1 LKVFRKNNAKIKKL
15 KEENQWYKKTLHE
28 LVSKSSKHVQMLMD
42 KDDEIFRLEELQC
55 GKLIENLKYESMR
68 SKWLI
73 EMDAEI
79 A

>member
-1 LKVFRKNNAKIKKL
+1 
-15 KEENQWYKKTLHE
+15 
-28 LVSKSSKHVQMLMD
+28 MLMD

-79 A
+79 AQLGRDKETEIDIGIKMHNWYKEQL